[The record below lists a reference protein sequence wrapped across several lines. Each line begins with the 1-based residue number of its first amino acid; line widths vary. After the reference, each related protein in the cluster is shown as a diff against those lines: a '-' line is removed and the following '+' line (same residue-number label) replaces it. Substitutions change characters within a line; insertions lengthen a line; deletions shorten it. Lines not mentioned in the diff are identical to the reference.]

1 MKSGKVLSKVMVLF
15 FFMAMPGG
23 FISPAQA
30 VAVPAKKAIV
40 VVSFGTTFPEERKA
54 SIEAVEN
61 EIRAGFP
68 DYEVRRAFTSNIV
81 RQRIAEK
88 ENIQI
93 DSLEQ
98 ALEKLANEGY
108 TEVVVQSTHLT
119 PGEEYGNKVVAAVHK
134 YARNFT
140 EIFLGRPVLVYD
152 GSNGL
157 PDDFAIA
164 AHALKAQMPLLQLDG
179 RAVVFMGHGS
189 PNQHNSA
196 YSKLQQAFDAAGLH
210 AVVGVVEETDQPN
223 FEDALA
229 LLKKRNIKR
238 VNLMPLMLVAGD
250 HANNDMAG
258 DEPDSWKNLLVAQGF
273 QVDDI
278 YLYGLGANSAF
289 QDIYIQHIKDALERK
304 YVKSHSK

>member
-1 MKSGKVLSKVMVLF
+1 MLF
-15 FFMAMPGG
+15 FCLTLIMGVTSP
-23 FISPAQA
+23 SPAFA
-30 VAVPAKKAIV
+30 GPEKKAIV

-61 EIRAGFP
+61 KIRASFP
-68 DYEVRRAFTSNIV
+68 AYEVRRAFTSSIV
-81 RQRIAEK
+81 RQRIAEN

-98 ALEKLANEGY
+98 ALEKLGKEGY

-119 PGEEYGNKVVAAVHK
+119 PGEEYDHKVVAVVRK
-134 YARNFT
+134 YAGNFT
-140 EIFLGRPVLVYD
+140 KLSLGRPVLVYD

-164 AHALKAQMPLLQLDG
+164 VDALKAQMPLLQLQD

-189 PNQHNSA
+189 PHQPNPA
-196 YSKLQQAFDAAGLH
+196 YGKLQQAFDTAGLQ
-210 AVVGVVEETDQPN
+210 AVVGVVEETDHPN
-223 FEDALA
+223 FEDAVA
-229 LLKKRNIKR
+229 LLKARSIKR

-258 DEPDSWKNLLVAQGF
+258 DEADSWKNLLLAQGF
-273 QVDDI
+273 QVNDI
-278 YLYGLGANSAF
+278 YLRGLGANFAF
-289 QDIYIQHIKDALERK
+289 QDIYVQHIKDAMERK
-304 YVKSHSK
+304 YAKNL